1 MGNWLK
7 ITVLVAICLIPL
19 FIVPAFA
26 VDITI
31 IEVEPNPSGK
41 DEGNEWVRLF
51 NPFSNS
57 VDLTGWEIISTH
69 GQVARYTLS
78 QTIPACSDLK
88 IVFPYQVIDNELEVL
103 FLDDNFGNTVDQ
115 TSMINDKDNDAT
127 TWQREDPPCVSTK
140 RTESVY
146 EEPIIVEP
154 EYLENG
160 CPVGYPYIWSDGLCY
175 SIPEIQE
182 QEPPLHGDP
191 EPVGI
196 GFYSNELYEFSFE
209 ISREWLYWENFL
221 WPDGITTSQVV
232 FAPREVTY
240 ETLQE
245 SGILIGLSALFSGLP
260 FPIEAPI
267 ISVTFENIAESK
279 IPRMNIQEIEKY
291 EREFVITNLP
301 NAKIIDLDVK
311 STSWGWVAS
320 GKIVFSIGQSQLISE
335 TNTYYFKDRESYS
348 VSYSAHED
356 IYDQFKPVF
365 DHVIDTLIIKSIAV
379 PEFQEIAMV
388 VLASSIVLVVV
399 FARKFKVMKILN
411 S

>member
-7 ITVLVAICLIPL
+7 IEVLVAICLIPL
-19 FIVPAFA
+19 FIVPTNAESD
-26 VDITI
+26 VVIY
-31 IEVEPNPSGK
+31 EVEPFPTDAENG
-41 DEGNEWVRLF
+41 WVKLF
-51 NPFSNS
+51 NTSDNPINLS
-57 VDLTGWEIISTH
+57 GWEIKTTKELKT
-69 GQVARYTLS
+69 YTLS
-78 QTIPACSDLK
+78 GSIKACDFKKITLGKIFDDEYGFIEYGSIILYDNNGK
-88 IVFPYQVIDNELEVL
+88 IVHLTP
-103 FLDDNFGNTVDQ
+103 NTEYGWVNPD
-115 TSMINDKDNDAT
+115 
-127 TWQREDPPCVSTK
+127 VS
-140 RTESVY
+140 V
-146 EEPIIVEP
+146 
-154 EYLENG
+154 G
-160 CPVGYPYIWSDGLCY
+160 CYR
-175 SIPEIQE
+175 PEIQE

-245 SGILIGLSALFSGLP
+245 SGILSGLSALYSGLP
-260 FPIEAPI
+260 FPIDAPN